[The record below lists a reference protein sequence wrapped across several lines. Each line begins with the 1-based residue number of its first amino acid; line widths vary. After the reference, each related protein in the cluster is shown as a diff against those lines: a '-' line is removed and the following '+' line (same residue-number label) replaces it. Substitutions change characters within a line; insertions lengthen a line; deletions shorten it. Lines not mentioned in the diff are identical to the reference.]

1 MRKTERAMLACGMV
15 AMLAAPAR
23 ATDFAEVWPGLVAQI
38 ERTYVL
44 GDASGMRSARTAVKE
59 LLDSDLTDD
68 QRSIARYTVAYLNW
82 RLFFLTD
89 NSADDE
95 RDALLDEALELL
107 DADVA
112 DNDANAES
120 HALMA
125 SVYGLQIS
133 QSRLRAAFLGTRAGR
148 ASARALELEPNNP
161 RVLLLDGIG
170 KLNTPRAFGGGEDR
184 AEALLLRAVAA
195 FRTEPP
201 GRPWP
206 RWGRIDAYAWLGQ
219 VAAQRGDPDAARRHY
234 LQALEIEPEFA
245 WVRSVLLPALEQG
258 QRQD

>member
-59 LLDSDLTDD
+59 LLGSELTDD
-68 QRSIARYTVAYLNW
+68 QRSVARYTVAYLNW

-107 DADVA
+107 GADVA
-112 DNDANAES
+112 GNDANAES

-133 QSRLRAAFLGTRAGR
+133 QSRMRAAFLGTRAGR

-245 WVRSVLLPALEQG
+245 WVRWVLLPALEHG
-258 QRQD
+258 RRQQ

>member
-1 MRKTERAMLACGMV
+1 MRRTGSAVLAFGMV
-15 AMLAAPAR
+15 AMLAAS
-23 ATDFAEVWPGLVAQI
+23 ATAAEFAEVWPGLVERI
-38 ERTYVL
+38 ERAYVL
-44 GDASGMRSARTAVKE
+44 GDASGMRSARTAVKG
-59 LLDSDLTDD
+59 LLGPELTDD

-89 NSADDE
+89 GSAGDE

-195 FRTEPP
+195 FRTEPA

-206 RWGRIDAYAWLGQ
+206 RWGRIDAHAWLGQ
-219 VAAQRGDPDAARRHY
+219 VAAQRGDPDGARRHY
-234 LQALEIEPEFA
+234 LQALEIEPQFA
-245 WVRSVLLPALEQG
+245 WVRSVLLPALEQE

>member
-1 MRKTERAMLACGMV
+1 MRRTESAVFAFGMV
-15 AMLAAPAR
+15 ALLAAPATG
-23 ATDFAEVWPGLVAQI
+23 AEFAEVWPGVVERI
-38 ERTYVL
+38 ERAYVL

-59 LLDSDLTDD
+59 LLGSQLTDD

-89 NSADDE
+89 SSADDE
-95 RDALLDEALELL
+95 REALLDEALELL
-107 DADVA
+107 GADVA
-112 DNDANAES
+112 ENDANAES

-148 ASARALELEPNNP
+148 ASARAAELEPNNP

-184 AEALLLRAVAA
+184 AEALLLRAAAA

-219 VAAQRGDPDAARRHY
+219 VAVRRGDADAARRYY
-234 LQALEIEPEFA
+234 LQALDIEPEFA
-245 WVRSVLLPALEQG
+245 WVRQVLLPALEQ
-258 QRQD
+258 